1 MAAKEYKPAE
11 VEAKWRKYW
20 EDAGTFRM
28 DVDDPRPKYYALC
41 MFPYP
46 SNVLH
51 VGHGR
56 NYILGDVLVRY
67 KLMRGF
73 NVLSPMGYDAFG
85 LPAENAAIE
94 TGTPPAES
102 TRINIENIRRQLKS
116 WGLGYDWDREI
127 STCEPDYYK
136 WTQWVFLKV
145 FERGL
150 AYRKN
155 APVNWCTK
163 CNTGLANEEV
173 VDGLCERCGAKVET
187 RELPQWYFRITEYA
201 DRLLEDLGLLGE
213 WPEKVRRMQANW
225 IGRSEGS
232 RVDFQVAEAPDETIS
247 VFTTRPDT
255 LFGVTFMVLAPEH
268 PLVAKLLEGTP
279 QRDSVLSAAR
289 QMSELNAAERT
300 NPGTEKIGVLLGRHV
315 INPANGEKV
324 PLMVANY
331 ALMEYGTGAVMGV
344 PAHDQRDF
352 LFAKK
357 YDLPVRVVIKPP
369 GGDLDAATME
379 EAFEEDGVQTASAQ
393 FDGMPN
399 REAIPAITK
408 WLAESGKG
416 DFDVNYHLR
425 DWVIS
430 RQRYWGAPIPV
441 VHCEKCGTV
450 PVPEKDLPVTLP
462 EVEDFRPKGRSP
474 LAAVADWVKTT
485 CPKCSGPAERETDT
499 IAQWLCS
506 CWYFLRY
513 LSPRDAERPFDR
525 AIADAWMPVD
535 QYVGGIE
542 HAVLHLLYT
551 RFIIK
556 VLYDCGEV
564 GFVEP
569 FTALFTQGMITR
581 WAYRC
586 PKCNSWKKADEVHGN
601 PADGEA
607 VVCKKCGSFARAEM
621 AKMSKSKLNVVNPD
635 ELIGKYGADTE
646 RLYTLFIGPPE
657 KEAEWSD
664 AGVIGA
670 YRFINRLW
678 DTVTGWAGDLAPV
691 KPYRGAADGDSLTE
705 ADRAVRRKLHQTI
718 KAVTHDI
725 ENGFQFNTAIAAIME
740 LLNVVRANP
749 AAGAPVRREALEKM
763 LLLLGPFVPHVA
775 EELWETMGG
784 EPSILAQKWPEADSR
799 AAAEEELDIPVQ
811 VNGKLRGRLTVPVG
825 TAREQLEKLALAEEN
840 VKRHTEGKQ
849 VKKVVV
855 VPGKLVNV
863 VVGD

>member
-1 MAAKEYKPAE
+1 
-11 VEAKWRKYW
+11 
-20 EDAGTFRM
+20 M
-28 DVDDPRPKYYALC
+28 DPEDPRPKYYALC

-67 KLMRGF
+67 KLMQGF

-102 TRINIENIRRQLKS
+102 TRRNIENIRRQMQS
-116 WGLGYDWDREI
+116 WGLGYDWEREV
-127 STCEPDYYK
+127 STCEPEYYK

-150 AYRKN
+150 AYRKD

-173 VDGLCERCGAKVET
+173 VDGLCDRCGAKVEI
-187 RELPQWYFRITEYA
+187 RELPQWYFKITEYA
-201 DRLLEDLGLLGE
+201 DRLLDDLSLLGE
-213 WPEKVRRMQANW
+213 WPDKVRRMQANW

-232 RVDFQVAEAPDETIS
+232 RIDFQVAELPEITIP

-268 PLVAKLLEGTP
+268 PLVEKLVVDTP
-279 QRDSVLSAAR
+279 QAKSVTAAAR
-289 QMSELNAAERT
+289 QMQDLNAAERT

-315 INPANGEKV
+315 VNPANGENV
-324 PLMVANY
+324 PLMIANY
-331 ALMEYGTGAVMGV
+331 ALMDYGTGAVMGV

-357 YDLPVRVVIKPP
+357 YNLPIRVVIAPP
-369 GGDLDAATME
+369 DQELDGETMA
-379 EAFEEDGVQTASAQ
+379 EAYEEDGVQVNSGQ

-399 REAIPAITK
+399 REAIPAITE
-408 WLAESGKG
+408 WLAEKSRGG
-416 DFDVNYHLR
+416 FEVNYHLR

-441 VHCEKCGTV
+441 VHCAKCGTV
-450 PVPEKDLPVTLP
+450 PVPEKDLPVELP
-462 EVEDFRPKGRSP
+462 ELEDFQPRGKSP
-474 LAAVADWVKTT
+474 LATVPEWVKTS
-485 CPKCSGPAERETDT
+485 CPKCGGDAERETDT

-513 LSPRDAERPFDR
+513 LSPRDSERPYDR
-525 AIADAWMPVD
+525 ALADTWMPVD

-551 RFIIK
+551 RFIVK
-556 VLYDCGEV
+556 VLHDCGEIGV
-564 GFVEP
+564 VEP
-569 FTALFTQGMITR
+569 FKALFTQGMITR

-586 PKCNSWKKADEVHGN
+586 GKCNSWKKAEEVHGN

-607 VVCKKCGSFARAEM
+607 VVCRECGSFARAEM

-635 ELIGKYGADTE
+635 ELIARYGADTE

-664 AGVIGA
+664 AGVVGA

-678 DTVTGWAGDLAPV
+678 DTVHGWADEIAPV
-691 KPYRGAADGDSLTE
+691 KPFRGQADDASLSP

-718 KAVTHDI
+718 RAVTADI
-725 ENGFQFNTAIAAIME
+725 ESGFQFNTAIAAVME
-740 LLNVVRANP
+740 LLNVLRANP
-749 AAGAPVRREALEKM
+749 GAAAAVRREAAEKT
-763 LLLLGPFVPHVA
+763 LILAAPFVPHVA
-775 EELWETMGG
+775 EELWEAFGG
-784 EPSILAQKWPEADSR
+784 EPSIFAQKWPEADSR
-799 AAAEEELDIPVQ
+799 AAAEEELEIPVQ
-811 VNGKLRGRLTVPVG
+811 VNGKLRARLTVPAG
-825 TAREQLEKLALAEEN
+825 TAREELEKLALADAN
-840 VKRHTEGKQ
+840 VKRHVEGKD

-863 VVGD
+863 VVK